1 MRTIILIAKTD
12 ALIGFI
18 NKFVGTKLQKNMD
31 SLLLLLGFIC
41 MIVGV
46 FGSFLPVLPGL
57 SSCWVG
63 LLLLYLTK
71 AVENNY
77 WVLGITLLLTIVITI
92 LDYVI
97 PAKGT
102 KKFGG
107 SSYGI
112 WGTNIGLIIGI
123 LAPIPFGVIIGPFV
137 GAFVGELIYDS
148 KNHQRALKA
157 ATGSLLGFI
166 ASSFVNFLFC
176 IIYLGIFVS
185 IVWQNRAGLF

>member
-1 MRTIILIAKTD
+1 
-12 ALIGFI
+12 
-18 NKFVGTKLQKNMD
+18 MD
-31 SLLLLLGFIC
+31 LLLLTLGFIC
-41 MIVGV
+41 IIIGI

-77 WVLGITLLLTIVITI
+77 WVLGITLLLTVIITV
-92 LDYVI
+92 LDYII

-107 SSYGI
+107 SSYGV
-112 WGTNIGLIIGI
+112 WGTNIGLVVGI

-137 GAFVGELIYDS
+137 GALIGEMLYDS
-148 KNHQRALKA
+148 KNHQRAFKA
-157 ATGSLLGFI
+157 ATGSLLGFL
-166 ASSFVNFLFC
+166 ASSFINFMFC
-176 IIYLGIFVS
+176 MIYLGIFIT
-185 IVWQNRAGLF
+185 IVWQNRSLLF

>member
-1 MRTIILIAKTD
+1 
-12 ALIGFI
+12 
-18 NKFVGTKLQKNMD
+18 MD
-31 SLLLLLGFIC
+31 TLLLILGFVC
-41 MIVGV
+41 MVIGIL
-46 FGSFLPVLPGL
+46 GSFIPVLPAL
-57 SSCWVG
+57 SASWVG

-77 WVLGITLLLTIVITI
+77 WVLGITFVLMIVITV

-112 WGTNIGLIIGI
+112 WGTNIGLIVGI
-123 LAPIPFGVIIGPFV
+123 LAPIPFGIIIGPFV
-137 GAFVGELIYDS
+137 GALIGELMYDS

-157 ATGSLLGFI
+157 ATGSLLGFL

-176 IIYLGIFVS
+176 IIYFGIFLT
-185 IVWQNRAGLF
+185 IVWQNRILLF